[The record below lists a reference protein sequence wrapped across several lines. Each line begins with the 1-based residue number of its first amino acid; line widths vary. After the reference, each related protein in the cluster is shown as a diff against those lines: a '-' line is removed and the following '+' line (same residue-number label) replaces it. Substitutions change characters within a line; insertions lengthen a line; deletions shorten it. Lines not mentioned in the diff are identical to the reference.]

1 MKKIKNEL
9 IKYAAFI
16 PLVQGWLNKRQQ
28 NHDLQIWEQMKE
40 RRLPLPHILK
50 QKILKGYVKD
60 YDLKIFVETGT
71 YLGEM
76 VEAMKNNFDTI
87 YSIELSEK
95 FARKAQRYFKAEKN
109 IKIIQG
115 DSGREIEK
123 IMQEIDR
130 PALFWLDGHY
140 SAGDTARGEKDTPV
154 LEELLHILTA
164 EDMRHV
170 ILIDDARAFGRLAT
184 YPTVEALKGFIFSK
198 RSNVKVE
205 VQDDIIRIL
214 PV

>member
-9 IKYAAFI
+9 LKYAAFI
-16 PLVQGWLNKRQQ
+16 PRVQGWLNKRQQ
-28 NHDLQIWEQMKE
+28 NHDLQIWEQREE
-40 RRLPLPHILK
+40 RTLPLPHILK
-50 QKILKGYVKD
+50 QKILKEYVKV
-60 YDLKIFVETGT
+60 YDLKIFIETGT
-71 YLGEM
+71 YMGEM

-95 FARKAQRYFKAEKN
+95 FARKAQRYFKAKKY

-123 IMQEIDR
+123 IMKEVDR

-140 SAGDTARGEKDTPV
+140 SAGGTAKGEKDTPV
-154 LEELLHILTA
+154 LEELFHILAA

-184 YPTVEALKGFIFSK
+184 YPTVEALKSFIFSK
-198 RSNVKVE
+198 RNNVKVE

>member
-28 NHDLQIWEQMKE
+28 NHDLQIWEQRKE

-184 YPTVEALKGFIFSK
+184 YPTVEALKNFILSK

-205 VQDDIIRIL
+205 IQDDIIRIL